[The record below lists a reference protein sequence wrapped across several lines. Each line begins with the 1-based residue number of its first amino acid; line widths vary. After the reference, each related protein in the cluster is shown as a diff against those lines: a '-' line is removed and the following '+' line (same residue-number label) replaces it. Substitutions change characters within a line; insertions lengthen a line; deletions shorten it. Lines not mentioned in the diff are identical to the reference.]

1 MIAHLEGI
9 SIARHVMIT
18 YHITTYHTGAKTTG
32 LPPAQRPCHKQQSSR
47 VLAKEHW
54 SSSIKRVYVAFR
66 WWILPSM
73 DKMAPSM
80 DGRHIHG

>member
-54 SSSIKRVYVAFR
+54 SSSIKRVY
-66 WWILPSM
+66 PSTVY
-73 DKMAPSM
+73 APRDTLKS
-80 DGRHIHG
+80 GRLGDRTT